1 MNPLYNAGGAAA
13 ALVLYALTLA
23 GQLVAAFVRAL
34 VANIVLGI
42 AVWIMGWSI
51 PVEPIALA
59 VGFAP
64 VAVSLLA
71 LLLPPLVAPIDG
83 RWWEISCGGRPPEPD
98 EREAFDRAVEEL
110 READPGLR
118 VPRHWFVAETSGLN
132 ASASSS
138 SMRVDRGVL
147 ESPFAAAVIAHE
159 LGHLNTSD
167 ARLTSAL
174 NLTLLAPVRTPEL
187 DPLWS
192 LPFRGL
198 LWLASGQAV
207 LWLTD
212 NAWETYWRSREFAA
226 DAYAA
231 RLGQG
236 PALAKSLERSALS
249 RESPIRM
256 MRFSRATHPYT
267 KPRIAKLRAHPERPG
282 AAPRP

>member
-1 MNPLYNAGGAAA
+1 MNPVYEAGGAAA
-13 ALVLYALTLA
+13 GLVLYAVTLA
-23 GQLVAAFVRAL
+23 GQLVAGFARAFA
-34 VANIVLGI
+34 ANIVIGI
-42 AVWIMGWSI
+42 AAWIMGWSI
-51 PVEPIALA
+51 PVEQIALA

-83 RWWEISCGGRPPEPD
+83 RWWEISTGGRPPEPD
-98 EREAFDRAVEEL
+98 EQEAFDRAVEEL

-118 VPRHWFVAETSGLN
+118 VPRHWFVAESRGTN
-132 ASASSS
+132 ASAYAS
-138 SMRVDRGVL
+138 SMRVDRGLL

-159 LGHLNTSD
+159 LGHLNTGD
-167 ARLTSAL
+167 ARLSSAL
-174 NLTLLAPVRTPEL
+174 NLTLLAPMRTPETY
-187 DPLWS
+187 PLWS

-198 LWLASGQAV
+198 AWLASGQAV

-249 RESPIRM
+249 HESPIRM

-267 KPRIAKLRAHPERPG
+267 KPRIAKLRAYPERPG